1 MHLCQQ
7 DNGGQLYHCLAADAD
22 AGSERIEFKC
32 VRHYC
37 LVDVPERHADYIPRA
52 GRSVRANSHAD
63 VPEVEREVRFT
74 VFQATLPEELQSDVG
89 TFCVSALCGFW
100 GLPKTVNHNSE
111 PFGTLKSRPVR
122 KLHCMQNT
130 GERAAD

>member
-1 MHLCQQ
+1 M
-7 DNGGQLYHCLAADAD
+7 
-22 AGSERIEFKC
+22 
-32 VRHYC
+32 
-37 LVDVPERHADYIPRA
+37 
-52 GRSVRANSHAD
+52 RSTLLFSHAD
-63 VPEVEREVRFT
+63 VPEVEREVPFM
-74 VFQATLPEELQSDVG
+74 VFQAMLPEELQSDVG